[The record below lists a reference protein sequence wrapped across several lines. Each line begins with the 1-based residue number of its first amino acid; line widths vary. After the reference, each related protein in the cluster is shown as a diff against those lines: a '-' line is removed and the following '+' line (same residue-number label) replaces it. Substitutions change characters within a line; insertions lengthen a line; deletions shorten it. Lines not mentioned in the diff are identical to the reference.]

1 MARAT
6 ELTELGAPVIHS
18 WWQELEAKGHSIY
31 VEVDDP
37 DEPEGSGK
45 VVAKTLTPA
54 VIHASFAELKDRCL
68 CCGETMDEDGYGY
81 GCAMDADL
89 ILQHATFGKFVYG

>member
-18 WWQELEAKGHSIY
+18 WWQELEAKGHNIY

-37 DEPEGSGK
+37 DEAEGSGK
-45 VVAKTLTPA
+45 TVAKTLAPA
-54 VIHASFAELKDRCL
+54 TIHASFQAMKDSYL
-68 CCGETMDEDGYGY
+68 CCAETMTEDGYGY
-81 GCAMDADL
+81 GCAADADV
-89 ILQHATFGKFVYG
+89 ILQHATFGEIIYG